1 MLAQMLHFEKDSG
14 RDVMKRRV
22 YSQTSSSSHGCVPTP
37 GCRCSSCT
45 SHPPKL
51 PVRPNSV
58 SLMERETSS
67 TKNDPENNV
76 RIGDVGCLLKA
87 GGCDDATFVD
97 GSYVRFAKSEADLS
111 PVAVSHEYCYPA
123 EESHHLARDHHSP
136 GLSVVPPRSALPM
149 DMKSVTSVSVAGVR
163 RPRPR
168 VQCMY
173 CCEPFDP
180 ALGKGRRM
188 CRDAPDRVMDW
199 INVASCACVAD
210 TVAYHC
216 CADSEGEYEPACT
229 CPRLSCR
236 SVVKWTVVVL
246 MSMFLPCL
254 CCYWPLV
261 GCRRCAVRCGYCVP
275 EHRAAT
281 FSH

>member
-1 MLAQMLHFEKDSG
+1 MLVQMLHFERDAG
-14 RDVMKRRV
+14 RDVTKRSA
-22 YSQTSSSSHGCVPTP
+22 YNHTSPSSHGRVPTP
-37 GCRCSSCT
+37 GCRCTSCT
-45 SHPPKL
+45 SNPPRL

-67 TKNDPENNV
+67 VKNDLENNV
-76 RIGDVGCLLKA
+76 RIGDIRRLLKA
-87 GGCDDATFVD
+87 GGDDAAFVD

-123 EESHHLARDHHSP
+123 TDSHNLTRDTRSP
-136 GLSVVPPRSALPM
+136 GRSVAPPRSALPM
-149 DMKSVTSVSVAGVR
+149 DMRNVTSVAGVR
-163 RPRPR
+163 RPCPR
-168 VQCMY
+168 VQCVY

-180 ALGKGRRM
+180 ELGKGRRM

-199 INVASCACVAD
+199 INVASCVCVAD

-216 CADSEGEYEPACT
+216 FADSEGEYEPACVS
-229 CPRLSCR
+229 PRLSCR
-236 SVVKWTVVVL
+236 SVVKWTVVVI

-254 CCYWPLV
+254 CCYWPFV

-275 EHRAAT
+275 VHRAAA